1 MASKKILK
9 VLFFILR
16 NYSNVKK
23 LEKKKALLS
32 SNNYLKTLYFQ
43 LSVHDN
49 ELGTLC
55 SNEALLKSVFEAC
68 ETGRK

>member
-1 MASKKILK
+1 MK

-32 SNNYLKTLYFQ
+32 SNNYLKTFYFQ

-55 SNEALLKSVFEAC
+55 GNEALLKSVFEAC